1 MGQIIQIC
9 KRFLF
14 YLGITS
20 IIHIFFTERLIANEY
35 GNYLSWGYARESGD
49 NENLKSFFD
58 GLNFSKLNTELLE
71 EALFESVLF
80 SEWEKARDLSSLIK
94 KDNNKNSSANLLI
107 LVDNFLNKKEVSK
120 NIENIDLRFFDIN
133 FLKSIIIWTNQND
146 DFKFSDSENC
156 VPIICLHSGMKL
168 MTKGKKN
175 EAIKYFDE
183 LLEQNIQ
190 STRIKEI
197 LFLAY
202 VNVKNFSTS
211 AEIFGKLSLKDL
223 NNKSYEMNYFEK
235 NNYLL
240 NPVKTNREGL
250 AETFYNIS
258 SWYYQKNL
266 FKYSVFFG
274 KLSLRLRPNFNAMK
288 LLLINSLEN
297 LDYPKLAVDITNNL
311 NLRDP
316 YFLRFIKIKSSLYD
330 KLNDKESFI
339 TNLQNLSQ
347 NYPKNWE
354 LKLILA
360 DKLRSLKRYED
371 SILLY
376 NDVINNELLKD
387 KWPVFY
393 SRGIAFERLN
403 NWESAEKDLKRAL
416 ELNPNDPYVLNYLA
430 YSWLDRNI
438 NIKKALNY
446 LIKAVEIEPTDG
458 YIIDS
463 LGWAYYLSGIY
474 DMSVYYLEKAVSIMP
489 SDATLNDHLGDAYWK
504 SERKKEAIS
513 QWKKILIIDPEFKN
527 IETVK
532 KKIKKG
538 LK

>member
-1 MGQIIQIC
+1 
-9 KRFLF
+9 
-14 YLGITS
+14 
-20 IIHIFFTERLIANEY
+20 
-35 GNYLSWGYARESGD
+35 
-49 NENLKSFFD
+49 
-58 GLNFSKLNTELLE
+58 
-71 EALFESVLF
+71 
-80 SEWEKARDLSSLIK
+80 
-94 KDNNKNSSANLLI
+94 
-107 LVDNFLNKKEVSK
+107 
-120 NIENIDLRFFDIN
+120 
-133 FLKSIIIWTNQND
+133 
-146 DFKFSDSENC
+146 
-156 VPIICLHSGMKL
+156 
-168 MTKGKKN
+168 
-175 EAIKYFDE
+175 
-183 LLEQNIQ
+183 
-190 STRIKEI
+190 
-197 LFLAY
+197 
-202 VNVKNFSTS
+202 
-211 AEIFGKLSLKDL
+211 
-223 NNKSYEMNYFEK
+223 MNYFEK

-532 KKIKKG
+532 KIKKG